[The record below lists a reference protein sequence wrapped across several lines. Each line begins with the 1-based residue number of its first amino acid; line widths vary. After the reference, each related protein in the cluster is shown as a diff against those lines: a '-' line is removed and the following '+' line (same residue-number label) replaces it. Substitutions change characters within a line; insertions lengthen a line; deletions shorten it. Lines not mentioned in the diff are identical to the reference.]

1 MKKLPALVL
10 AAALF
15 AETGCDHHAPPVV
28 DQPAPPPVQS
38 SGVEIHS
45 VLGAYLAARIA
56 TENGDT
62 KSAADFY
69 LAALKQDSDDVDL
82 LQSALLTL
90 LTEGR
95 FADAIPVAQQELTY
109 DSDAP
114 WPLTLLGVEA
124 AKRGDFS
131 EARKQFAAIP
141 HRSINGVLGPLLL
154 AWSLAGNGLTDD
166 ALDALSPLAKFE
178 GFKAVQ
184 AVHAGLILDQ
194 AGRTEQALTQ
204 FRIALA
210 GPLNIRTIEAAG
222 SAYQRL
228 GRMDEARALYKRYQ
242 TEHPETLLFN
252 GESLL
257 AQGKSIAPLAPDA
270 QTGIAAVFFDVSQL
284 LRQDD
289 SLPVS
294 MIFNRLA
301 LYMQPDFPLA
311 QMTAGDLLSTKGA
324 FAEANAMY
332 DSVAAR
338 SIVHFMAHLKL
349 AQNLDEQGNL
359 DQALDELTQ
368 LQAERPNTVELYIA
382 KADMLRH
389 HKNYAEAAIAYTQA
403 LQRFQGPEVETWAL
417 YFSRG
422 ACFERTHDWPHA
434 EADFRWALSLNPDQ
448 PDVLNYLGY
457 TWIDLGTNLPEALS
471 MVQKAARL
479 RPTDGAIIDSLGW
492 VLFRLGDYAQAV
504 PFLEK
509 AVELKPFDSTINEHL
524 GDAYWKTGR
533 LNEARMQWRRAQ
545 SMEPEA
551 EQLDGLNERN
561 RTGQLPE
568 TTPGS
573 K

>member
-1 MKKLPALVL
+1 MKKLPALIL
-10 AAALF
+10 AAALL
-15 AETGCDHHAPPVV
+15 AETGCEHDSPQAL
-28 DQPAPPPVQS
+28 DQPSPPPVDS
-38 SGVEIHS
+38 SKVEIHS

-56 TENGDT
+56 TENRDT

-69 LAALKQDSDDVDL
+69 LEALKQDSDDVDL
-82 LQSALLTL
+82 LQNTLLTL

-95 FADAIPVAQQELTY
+95 FADANPVARQELIY

-114 WPLTLLGVEA
+114 WALTLLGVEA
-124 AKRGDFS
+124 AKSGDFS

-166 ALDALSPLAKFE
+166 ALEALSPLAKFE

-204 FRIALA
+204 YRIALA

-228 GRMDEARALYKRYQ
+228 GHMDEARALYKRYQ
-242 TEHPETLLFN
+242 AEHPETLLFN
-252 GESLL
+252 GEGLL

-270 QTGIAAVFFDVSQL
+270 QTGMAAVFFDVSQL

-289 SLPVS
+289 SLPIS

-311 QMTAGDLLSTKGA
+311 QMTAGDLLSAKGS
-324 FAEANAMY
+324 FAEANSMY
-332 DSVAAR
+332 ESIAAT

-349 AQNLDEQGNL
+349 AQNLDEQGKL
-359 DQALDELTQ
+359 DQALDQLDQ
-368 LQAERPNTVELYIA
+368 LQTERPNTVELFIA
-382 KADMLRH
+382 QADMLRH
-389 HKNYAEAAIAYTQA
+389 HKRYAEAAIAYTQA
-403 LQRFQGPEVETWAL
+403 LERFHGPEIETWAL

-422 ACFERTHDWPHA
+422 ACFERIQDWSRA
-434 EADFRWALSLNPDQ
+434 ESDFRWALRLNPDQ
-448 PDVLNYLGY
+448 PDVMNYLGY
-457 TWIDLGTNLPEALS
+457 MWIDQGLNLQEALGL
-471 MVQKAARL
+471 VQKAARL
-479 RPTDGAIIDSLGW
+479 RPSDGAIIDSLGW
-492 VLFRLGDYAQAV
+492 VLYRLGDYIQAV

-533 LNEARMQWRRAQ
+533 QNEARMQWQRALR
-545 SMEPEA
+545 MEPEA

-561 RTGQLPE
+561 RSGQLPD
-568 TTPGS
+568 TIPGS